1 MYIKDNEI
9 QNLTLTMHLES
20 FHEPLFVKYSNFEQT
35 ITDSLDST
43 TEKVVVLIFLVS
55 FAVGTYFKAALYQHM
70 YDQGKHIIDKPIDI
84 LILVQALVDHL
95 ATALVVINFT
105 IGLMFDITF
114 SEYLGEAWCYTSWY
128 SSVFGFVYRIYSG
141 LGIAIL
147 RLFYIKSPHYL
158 KDNVLRMR
166 LVIMIMVCSLAITA
180 LVTIGYG
187 TGNGQISRRQVGWN
201 FCIGKSEGF
210 REVVH
215 NYSEIRGT
223 VKPVSDFISKIAVMM
238 VLPGIVAEIICYIL
252 FFHYLYSHN
261 ERLLSRN
268 VLTLEKIKQRHR
280 ENAITFCVQFYNFV
294 VETALALIIGYT
306 MQDSSNVT
314 HRLLFSVCCWSEF
327 GVLSVVEVMLSGNL
341 RQKLPHNR
349 YFP

>member
-1 MYIKDNEI
+1 MSVKVNEK
-9 QNLTLTMHLES
+9 QNLTLSLYLES
-20 FHEPLFVKYSNFEQT
+20 FQEPLFVKYSKFDQSFV
-35 ITDSLDST
+35 DSLDPYT
-43 TEKVVVLIFLVS
+43 VKTVVSIILVS
-55 FAVGTYFKAALYQHM
+55 YVVGSYFKSAIYQHM
-70 YDQGKHIIDKPIDI
+70 YDQGKQIINKPIDI
-84 LILVQALVDHL
+84 LILVQALVVHL
-95 ATALVVINFT
+95 SCILMFLSYT
-105 IGLMFDITF
+105 IGLVFDITF

-158 KDNVLRMR
+158 KDNVVRMR

-215 NYSEIRGT
+215 IYSVIRGT
-223 VKPVSDFISKIAVMM
+223 TQPGSDLIGKIAITTVP
-238 VLPGIVAEIICYIL
+238 LAIVAEIICYI
-252 FFHYLYSHN
+252 FFFEHLYSHN

-349 YFP
+349 YFL